1 MAWHGPLPNDTP
13 PRPPLGRSHPLLGRC
28 AAAGREKRAVPTM
41 HPPKPLSETD
51 LQFASSS
58 RVLSREST
66 VVPRFCQP
74 GASDAP
80 GRPADP
86 RLFSWPWALRYARYT
101 SESGDLDGGEKI
113 EGHMTA
119 PFWWWPAEFAGCY
132 PLGPASSSRHAVLV
146 LRGKNK
152 HTQARD
158 EWRRDVDAVSPSWEC
173 RRRWLPLGEFIHAS
187 HLSSSCAAR
196 GAMRP
201 ASARSTVVSGGVVVV
216 VGINQPWNGC
226 GCVGAGGCM
235 RMRQPQQGEKI
246 GPTPRWGSKGG
257 IPSDLVHLVDDGE
270 TQQGGRGW
278 PRGDLGGGVLLGAMG
293 FWTHTTPP
301 MPTTCTPRASTL
313 PLTHVQSHVLHRTI
327 CTSADNPR
335 LDGTQY
341 PRTHPPISAYA
352 PPLRPPLP
360 PLPKVP
366 PMRLAHSRCR
376 RSETH
381 GRMGNNAVKLGTPNP
396 SRRSYKMGHSPNS
409 SC

>member
-1 MAWHGPLPNDTP
+1 MARMAWHGMDPYLTTRPLAPLLVGP
-13 PRPPLGRSHPLLGRC
+13 IRFSAGVPPLVERSAQCRRC
-28 AAAGREKRAVPTM
+28 ILPSLCRRRTFNLPARPA
-41 HPPKPLSETD
+41 L
-51 LQFASSS
+51 
-58 RVLSREST
+58 LSREST

-101 SESGDLDGGEKI
+101 SESGDLNGGEKI

-132 PLGPASSSRHAVLV
+132 PLGPASSSRHVLV
-146 LRGKNK
+146 LRGENK

-158 EWRRDVDAVSPSWEC
+158 EWRRDGDAVSPSWEC

-246 GPTPRWGSKGG
+246 GPTPRWGSNGASLQ
-257 IPSDLVHLVDDGE
+257 IWSILW
-270 TQQGGRGW
+270 TTGR
-278 PRGDLGGGVLLGAMG
+278 PRGEGGGPEGTWWVGS
-293 FWTHTTPP
+293 FWVQWVSGL
-301 MPTTCTPRASTL
+301 TPRLQCPQLALPEL

-352 PPLRPPLP
+352 PIPPSP
-360 PLPKVP
+360 PTP
-366 PMRLAHSRCR
+366 PSQ
-376 RSETH
+376 
-381 GRMGNNAVKLGTPNP
+381 GT
-396 SRRSYKMGHSPNS
+396 SHASSPFSVSTVRNTVEWRTTL
-409 SC
+409 